1 MSRSTVTARD
11 ISVRA
16 ADGTM
21 LLDGID
27 LSLSAGEFCILAGRN
42 GAGKTLLAR
51 CLAGLITPTGGAVDR
66 EGPPPAL
73 VFQDTRSQVLGQTV
87 SDDVAMGPR
96 SAGLSHAEIEKRVAE
111 ALDRTGLTGMGPR
124 DPFTLS
130 GGEQRRLSIAAMLA
144 MRPSLLILDEPFSS
158 LDLDGVRGVLA
169 VLVALH
175 AEGCGVAVI
184 THDLGKLAAHADRLV
199 LLDRGRVRAD
209 GPPGDVLPAV
219 ASCGLRLPPVPIGD
233 MTWLR

>member
-1 MSRSTVTARD
+1 MSRVTAAG
-11 ISVRA
+11 ITVRA
-16 ADGTM
+16 ADGRA
-21 LLDGID
+21 LLDRVD
-27 LSLSAGEFCILAGRN
+27 LSLSAGELCLLAGRN

-51 CLAGLITPTGGAVDR
+51 CLAGIVSPDEGSVRNEGAS
-66 EGPPPAL
+66 PAL

-96 SAGLSHAEIEKRVAE
+96 SAGLSPADIEQRVAE
-111 ALDRTGLTGMGPR
+111 ALERTGLTEMHRR

-158 LDLDGVRGVLA
+158 LDFEGVKSVLS
-169 VLVALH
+169 VLLELYG
-175 AEGCGVAVI
+175 EGCGIAVI

-199 LLDRGRVRAD
+199 LLDRGRVHAD
-209 GPPGDVLPAV
+209 GAPAAVLSAAPA
-219 ASCGLRLPPVPIGD
+219 CGLRLPRGPVGE

>member
-1 MSRSTVTARD
+1 MSRVTAAGVT
-11 ISVRA
+11 VRA
-16 ADGTM
+16 ADGRA
-21 LLDGID
+21 LLDRVD
-27 LSLSAGEFCILAGRN
+27 LSLSAWELCLLAGRN

-51 CLAGLITPTGGAVDR
+51 CLAGIVSPDEGSVRNEGAY
-66 EGPPPAL
+66 PAL

-96 SAGLSHAEIEKRVAE
+96 SAGLSPADIEQRVAE
-111 ALDRTGLTGMGPR
+111 ALERTGLTEMHRR

-158 LDLDGVRGVLA
+158 LDFEGVKSVLS
-169 VLVALH
+169 VLLELYG
-175 AEGCGVAVI
+175 EGCGIAVI

-199 LLDRGRVRAD
+199 LLDRGRVHAD
-209 GPPGDVLPAV
+209 GAPASVLSAAPA
-219 ASCGLRLPPVPIGD
+219 CGLRLPRGAVEE